1 MGIIENIHNKKF
13 EFGKNMEFGVAKTI
27 IDNRRFL
34 VSVIEYVDSD
44 FFENKTAGIIIDIAK
59 NHFKKYADS
68 PTIDIIKAEAKN
80 YLTPKDDVDLFF
92 SELQQIQDLVIPEAE
107 KQYVRDQTIALCQY
121 NALKWAL
128 FEAAEML
135 ISETDDLPEDYVG
148 KISEKVKKAIS
159 VAEHKDLGLN
169 YLNNP
174 QLRIAEEIKSRN
186 IENRIST
193 GIKRLN
199 DVLYGGWSPQESTL
213 SVVVAPTGIGKSIFL
228 CNFGATAVNSGKR
241 VLHITHELSE
251 MKTAARYDS
260 ILSKVKQSD
269 RLEIPSEREKLFQS
283 LARIQGRYGDI
294 IRIKEYP
301 TKTCSTMS
309 IRSYIEK
316 LRELENFIPDI
327 IINDYLDIMVANFNA
342 FTDEEYKQQKRI
354 SEELRALAQELDT
367 PIITA
372 SQTNR
377 AAAKVDDADKKSQG
391 AQRRM
396 LSGTDIAESFG
407 KVFTSDLLMT
417 INQTPEERTTGR
429 CVLYVAKN
437 RNGACG
443 INIPM
448 AINYDTMSILETS
461 ETDQD
466 ADKAYKAYVDSKKNK
481 DRPTS
486 VEMEDDDYTPSTI
499 TSDAVKPIDL

>member
-1 MGIIENIHNKKF
+1 LIIEKFKNKKF
-13 EFGKNMEFGVAKTI
+13 EFGKNLEFEVAKTI

-44 FFENKTAGIIIDIAK
+44 FFDSKTAGIVVDIAK
-59 NHFKKYADS
+59 NHFKKYSDS

-92 SELQQIQDLVIPEAE
+92 SELKQIEDLVIPETE

-121 NALKWAL
+121 NALKLAL
-128 FEAAEML
+128 FEGAEIL
-135 ISETDDLPEDYVG
+135 ITETDLPEDYVG
-148 KISEKVKKAIS
+148 TINEKIKKAIS

-174 QLRIAEEIKSRN
+174 QVRIAEEIRN
-186 IENRIST
+186 RNSENRIST

-199 DVLYGGWSPQESTL
+199 DVLYGGWSSQESTL

-228 CNFGATAVNSGKR
+228 CNFGAAAVNSGKK
-241 VLHITHELSE
+241 VIHFTHELSE

-269 RLEIPSEREKLFQS
+269 RLEVPSEREKLFRS
-283 LARIQGRYGDI
+283 LAKIQNQYGDI

-301 TKTCSTMS
+301 TKTCSTMT

-316 LRELENFIPDI
+316 VRELENFVPDI
-327 IINDYLDIMVANFNA
+327 IITDYLDIMVANFNA
-342 FTDEEYKQQKRI
+342 FTEDEYNQQKRI
-354 SEELRALAQELDT
+354 SVELRALAQELDV

-377 AAAKVDDADKKSQG
+377 TGAKGDDADEKASK
-391 AQRRM
+391 RRM
-396 LSGTDIAESFG
+396 LRGTDIAESFG
-407 KVFTSDLLMT
+407 KVFASDLLMSV
-417 INQTPEERTTGR
+417 NQTPEERSVGK
-429 CVLYVAKN
+429 CSLYIDKN
-437 RNGACG
+437 RNGPCG
-443 INIPM
+443 LRIPM
-448 AINYDTMSILETS
+448 VINYDTMSILEACESDT
-461 ETDQD
+461 D
-466 ADKAYKAYVDSKKNK
+466 ADTAYKAYVDAKKNK
-481 DRPTS
+481 DKPAS
-486 VEMEDDDYTPSTI
+486 AELEDDDFIPVPPTDT
-499 TSDAVKPIDL
+499 VKPIDI

>member
-1 MGIIENIHNKKF
+1 
-13 EFGKNMEFGVAKTI
+13 
-27 IDNRRFL
+27 
-34 VSVIEYVDSD
+34 
-44 FFENKTAGIIIDIAK
+44 
-59 NHFKKYADS
+59 
-68 PTIDIIKAEAKN
+68 
-80 YLTPKDDVDLFF
+80 
-92 SELQQIQDLVIPEAE
+92 
-107 KQYVRDQTIALCQY
+107 
-121 NALKWAL
+121 
-128 FEAAEML
+128 
-135 ISETDDLPEDYVG
+135 
-148 KISEKVKKAIS
+148 
-159 VAEHKDLGLN
+159 
-169 YLNNP
+169 
-174 QLRIAEEIKSRN
+174 
-186 IENRIST
+186 
-193 GIKRLN
+193 
-199 DVLYGGWSPQESTL
+199 
-213 SVVVAPTGIGKSIFL
+213 
-228 CNFGATAVNSGKR
+228 
-241 VLHITHELSE
+241 

-461 ETDQD
+461 
-466 ADKAYKAYVDSKKNK
+466 
-481 DRPTS
+481 
-486 VEMEDDDYTPSTI
+486 
-499 TSDAVKPIDL
+499 